1 MTTNR
6 AMELLYD
13 SEATLRLVDHELDEL
28 RGFTDGASS
37 PAQAGAAATGAGGG
51 AEGGA
56 AGEPTPDPTGALAQ
70 VPMILLRANR
80 EIVHVL
86 ESLRQCRTQ
95 LETTTSDKLQIT
107 HEKLREVTSAT
118 EVAAIDILDGLDR
131 AQSLIDEMDAEAEQA
146 GNATE
151 QGKALRNRLRDEV
164 FTITGCLQ
172 FQDIT
177 TQQLAYASTVLT
189 DMETRLGDIARLFDP
204 TRYGA
209 PEAASSPA
217 GQGVVYSP
225 DASFTHSE
233 QRQAVAD
240 AIFTR
245 SVPTS

>member
-13 SEATLRLVDHELDEL
+13 SEATLRLLDHELDEL
-28 RGFTDGASS
+28 RGFTAGTS
-37 PAQAGAAATGAGGG
+37 PAQAGA
-51 AEGGA
+51 EGSA
-56 AGEPTPDPTGALAQ
+56 PDPDPTGALAQ

-95 LETTTSDKLQIT
+95 LECTTADKLQIT

-118 EVAAIDILDGLDR
+118 EVAATDILDGLDR
-131 AQSLIDEMDAEAEQA
+131 AQSLIDEMDAEAEEA
-146 GNATE
+146 GTPSE
-151 QGKALRNRLRDEV
+151 KGKELRNRLRDEV

-189 DMETRLGDIARLFDP
+189 EMETRLSDIARLFDP
-204 TRYGA
+204 HRYGA
-209 PEAASSPA
+209 PELPATAAPA
-217 GQGVVYSP
+217 PGVVYSP
-225 DASFTHSE
+225 DASFTKTDG
-233 QRQAVAD
+233 RQAVAD
-240 AIFTR
+240 EIFTR
-245 SVPTS
+245 GTTTG

>member
-13 SEATLRLVDHELDEL
+13 SEAALRLLDHELDEL
-28 RGFTDGASS
+28 RGFTHGAS
-37 PAQAGAAATGAGGG
+37 PAPDPAAPNAAAPN
-51 AEGGA
+51 A
-56 AGEPTPDPTGALAQ
+56 AAPAAAPDPTSALAQ

-86 ESLRQCRTQ
+86 ESLRACRTQ
-95 LETTTSDKLQIT
+95 LESATTDKLQIT

-118 EVAAIDILDGLDR
+118 EVAATDILDGLDR
-131 AQSLIDEMDAEAEQA
+131 ARTLIDELDADAEASRT
-146 GNATE
+146 ATE
-151 QGKALRNRLRDEV
+151 RGRALRNRLRDEV

-189 DMETRLGDIARLFDP
+189 EMEARLSDIARLFDP

-209 PEAASSPA
+209 PELAPGVTPA
-217 GQGVVYSP
+217 VPVYSP
-225 DASFTHSE
+225 DAAYVESDA
-233 QRQAVAD
+233 RQAVAD

-245 SVPTS
+245 GATD